1 MRRIADDDAVLAVM
15 TQETFDILLTLGIN
29 VQQVSKRI
37 ESLRLP
43 SGRRKLKQLSFQSRS
58 RATDTPDCYVVLEF
72 SASAFDW
79 APACSG
85 DCASMPGTSCLPVTG
100 QGFGCACARLD
111 ETKGRRAGRTGSRHG

>member
-1 MRRIADDDAVLAVM
+1 MADRSRWEPERRPKMRRIADDDAVLAVM
-15 TQETFDILLTLGIN
+15 SRDTFALLQGLGISL
-29 VQQVSKRI
+29 QEVSKRI

-72 SASAFDW
+72 SASALDW

-85 DCASMPGTSCLPVTG
+85 DCASMPGTS
-100 QGFGCACARLD
+100 
-111 ETKGRRAGRTGSRHG
+111 